1 MKRTGFAAALLALVL
16 LSAPPPQAAA
26 AETNSQ
32 IVSKDRAI
40 RLANKIMPGAIVGSD
55 TRVENG
61 QTYYDLVIMTKGGNL
76 YQITVNAN
84 TGKVGIPRPYTFGK

>member
-1 MKRTGFAAALLALVL
+1 MKRTGIAAALLALVL
-16 LSAPPPQAAA
+16 LASPPQTMAE
-26 AETNSQ
+26 ETNSQ

-40 RLANKIMPGAIVGSD
+40 RLANKLMPGAIVGSD

-76 YQITVNAN
+76 YQVTVNAS
-84 TGKVGIPRPYTFGK
+84 TGKVSKPRPYSFGK